1 MLDSWLKQRALK
13 NEQGA
18 SRTYVVTEEQSDV
31 VIAYYALAVG
41 AILHEDAVENVRKGM
56 PKPVP
61 AILLG
66 RLAVDRRWQG
76 RGLGAG
82 LLKDAVVRSLRLAEQ
97 VGVRALFL
105 HALDDEAADFYK
117 KWGFDPSPVDPL
129 MLMIT
134 LEDARLSI
142 A

>member
-82 LLKDAVVRSLRLAEQ
+82 LLKDAVIRSLRLAEQ